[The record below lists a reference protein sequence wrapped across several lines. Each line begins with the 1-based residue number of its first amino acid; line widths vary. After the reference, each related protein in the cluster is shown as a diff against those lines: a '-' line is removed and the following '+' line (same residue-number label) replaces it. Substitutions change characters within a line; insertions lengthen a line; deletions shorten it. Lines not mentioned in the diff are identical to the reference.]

1 MSSNWLHSHNICP
14 SFLDSLCGEDVH
26 YHKDIMSDRLQEVKK
41 NISAVGSFFL
51 SRWDKYVCACQERIT
66 GVIKGGE
73 EYDKI
78 KTSPLLTEPVLAN
91 IRSPD
96 AHK

>member
-1 MSSNWLHSHNICP
+1 M
-14 SFLDSLCGEDVH
+14 
-26 YHKDIMSDRLQEVKK
+26 
-41 NISAVGSFFL
+41 

>member
-1 MSSNWLHSHNICP
+1 
-14 SFLDSLCGEDVH
+14 
-26 YHKDIMSDRLQEVKK
+26 MSDCLVEVKK
-41 NISAVGSFFL
+41 NISAVVRFL
-51 SRWDKYVCACQERIT
+51 SRWVGQICVRLSGWRERIT
-66 GVIKGGE
+66 GVIKGRE
-73 EYDKI
+73 EYDDKI